1 MDDLTLKKH
10 KLLLDLV
17 ALEAEFSRVIMLNAE
32 PPLSPENAQVS
43 QDLVAAHELIIALI
57 ARLEGWVEASPF
69 PLMSAV

>member
-32 PPLSPENAQVS
+32 PPLIPENEQVS
-43 QDLVAAHELIIALI
+43 QDLVAAHELIKALI
-57 ARLEGWVEASPF
+57 ARLEG
-69 PLMSAV
+69 